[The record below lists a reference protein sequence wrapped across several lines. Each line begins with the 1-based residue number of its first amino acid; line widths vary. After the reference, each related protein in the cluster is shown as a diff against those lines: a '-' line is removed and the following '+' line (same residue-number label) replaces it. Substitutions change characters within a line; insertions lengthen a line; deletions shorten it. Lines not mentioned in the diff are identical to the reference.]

1 MTSDAPDGPI
11 GRKPAPPSGF
21 AVGVRLAV
29 TAMPVMGL
37 FGLAFGAFAAQKG
50 LGLPTATL
58 MREARMPLSCSAAA
72 SRFGWSGSARRRRAT
87 CSGRSCPTLRA
98 TGSIVVAIVVPVVV
112 KAGAAAVVA
121 VVTAAAPM
129 ILRGNTF
136 LAVTGGVILA
146 AVSRHVG
153 I

>member
-1 MTSDAPDGPI
+1 M
-11 GRKPAPPSGF
+11 
-21 AVGVRLAV
+21 
-29 TAMPVMGL
+29 
-37 FGLAFGAFAAQKG
+37 
-50 LGLPTATL
+50 
-58 MREARMPLSCSAAA
+58 
-72 SRFGWSGSARRRRAT
+72 
-87 CSGRSCPTLRA
+87 
-98 TGSIVVAIVVPVVV
+98 AIVVPVVV